1 MGRSYSMRGVLGAAE
16 RAVQL
21 SRAYLAWRAPGS
33 LVHDVQLDPR
43 FQHRGVD
50 LLWERSASDVVGIE
64 VKGDRQ
70 GRRGNY
76 FFELVSNLEKDT
88 PGCFLYT
95 VADAYLYAFLDL
107 GEVHHL
113 PMPATREWFLAK
125 AKDFPLRHTRTRMG
139 SATYTTVGA
148 LVPVPEVL
156 RAVPGAS
163 RYRVTDAGD
172 VEELGRRSRRK
183 DSLRQRLRP
192 R

>member
-1 MGRSYSMRGVLGAAE
+1 MARSYSMRGVLGAAE

-21 SRAYLAWRAPGS
+21 SREYLSWRAPES
-33 LVHDVQLDPR
+33 LIHDVQLDPR

-50 LLWERSASDVVGIE
+50 LLWERTASEVLGVE

-113 PMPATREWFLAK
+113 PMPATREWFLAR
-125 AKDFPLRHTRTRMG
+125 AREFPLRHTRTRMG
-139 SATYTTVGA
+139 AVMYTTVGA
-148 LVPVPEVL
+148 LVPVLDVL
-156 RAVPGAS
+156 REVPAAA
-163 RYRVTDAGD
+163 RYRVNGNGD
-172 VEELGRRSRRK
+172 VEAIPIRPARSRR
-183 DSLRQRLRP
+183 SASVR
-192 R
+192 

>member
-1 MGRSYSMRGVLGAAE
+1 MRGVLGAAE
-16 RAVQL
+16 RAVRL
-21 SRAYLAWRAPGS
+21 SREYLEWRAPGS

-50 LLWERSASDVVGIE
+50 LLWERTPSEVLGIE

-76 FFELVSNLEKDT
+76 FFELVSNVEKDT
-88 PGCFLYT
+88 PGCFLYS

-125 AKDFPLRHTRTRMG
+125 AREFPIRHTRTKTGAVM
-139 SATYTTVGA
+139 YTTVGA
-148 LVPVPEVL
+148 LVPVLDVL
-156 RAVPGAS
+156 REVP
-163 RYRVTDAGD
+163 DATRFRITEAGE
-172 VEELGRRSRRK
+172 VVALPTRPARARRS
-183 DSLRQRLRP
+183 QRASGNPEKLQ
-192 R
+192 

>member
-1 MGRSYSMRGVLGAAE
+1 MRGVLGAAE

-21 SRAYLAWRAPGS
+21 SREYLTWRAPGS
-33 LVHDVQLDPR
+33 IIHDVQLDPR

-50 LLWERSASDVVGIE
+50 LLWERTPSEVLGVE

-76 FFELVSNLEKDT
+76 FFELVSNVERDT

-113 PMPATREWFLAK
+113 PMPATREWFLTRARE
-125 AKDFPLRHTRTRMG
+125 FPLRHTRTKTG
-139 SATYTTVGA
+139 DVTYTTVGA
-148 LVPVPEVL
+148 LVPVLDVL
-156 RAVPGAS
+156 RAVPDAA
-163 RYRVTDAGD
+163 RYRVTEGRD
-172 VEELGRRSRRK
+172 VVELPTRAARVRRSSSAR
-183 DSLRQRLRP
+183 
-192 R
+192 